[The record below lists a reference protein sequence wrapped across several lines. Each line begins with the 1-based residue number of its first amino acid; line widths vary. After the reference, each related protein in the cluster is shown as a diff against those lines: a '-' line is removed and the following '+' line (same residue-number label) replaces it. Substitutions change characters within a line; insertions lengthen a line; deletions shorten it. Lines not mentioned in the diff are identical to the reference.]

1 MLFMKSLLI
10 IAALSIGSLLPAE
23 APSEWRI
30 GAAAVD
36 VTPEFPVR
44 LSGFGFRRA
53 ESEGVTQKIW
63 AKALAIDD
71 GQNGPAVLVTVDNLG
86 VPWPMVQ
93 AVAKRLQKKTGLA
106 PERFAV
112 TATHT
117 HTAPMLSGVAPTLFA
132 QPIPAAH
139 QQRIDRYTE
148 KLTDWIEQA
157 ALEAIRDLQPGRL
170 EWSPGSAGK
179 VGFAKNRRTK
189 GGPVDHDLPVLM
201 ARTAKGGIRAIYTS
215 YACHCVTLSNNK
227 ISGDWAGY
235 AQEWLQKNHPGAV
248 ALVSIG
254 CGADQNPDTGVT
266 GDNTVAAS
274 AQGRQIADEIARRL
288 NGALTPIT
296 GKLKTTL
303 GQVDL
308 AFGTPPAKAE
318 WESLAKRTDATG
330 YHARVQLARLARS
343 EALQTRLD
351 YPIQTWR
358 FGDELAM
365 VFLPGEVVVDY
376 SLRLKREF
384 DRDRIW
390 INAYANDAPCYIPSE
405 RILKEGGYEGAGAM
419 VYYDRPT
426 KLAVGLE
433 DKIVGEIH
441 RQLPGTF
448 RQKKGTEGTKP
459 KSPEA
464 SLRSIRVSPGLRV
477 ELVAAEPL
485 VIDPV
490 SIHFGPDGKTW
501 VVEMHDYPLGLRG
514 GYEPG
519 GRIVFL
525 EDIDRDGFPDKRTVF
540 LDGLPFPSGVTAWRK
555 GVLICAA
562 PNILYAEDTD
572 GDGRADIRRTL
583 FSGFATTNYQARV
596 NSLAYG
602 LDGWV
607 HGANGLIG
615 GRIAS
620 FAGGEPLDIRGR
632 DFRLNPDSGVFETL
646 AGLTQHG
653 RVRDDWGNWF
663 GCDNGTLLR
672 HYPLTD
678 HYVRRNPHFSPP
690 SPGVAAATY
699 ADANRVFPISRPLE
713 RFNDPSHINRVTS
726 GCGLGL
732 YRDTLLG
739 EGFYGDAFVCEPVH
753 NLVRRL
759 KLQPKGVTFSAHRP
773 EGKTAP
779 EFLASTDNWFRPAEI
794 RTGPDGGLWVVDMYR
809 FLVEHPRWI
818 QPGRLAKI
826 DARAGSDRG
835 RIYRVLPSGK
845 KARPVPDLTRRSGAG
860 LAKALES
867 PNGTLRELAHQQ
879 IVWSEDKAAVPELR
893 HLARSGSEPQTRV
906 QALAALAE
914 LGRLAKRD
922 VVSAL
927 DDTHPAVRRHAIRL
941 GEALAGGDA
950 AWVECLAKLVGDRDP
965 FVRQQLAY
973 SLGQAAHPA
982 AGQALAKLLLRDAA
996 DPYMAAAI
1004 LSSSLPHMAAIQ
1016 KTALGSASI
1025 PEAVTKQIEQI
1036 AARVRAKPETVAKAA
1051 PAKSQAAA
1059 TPNRAD
1065 ALKQFANASVLK
1077 GTAAA
1082 GRAIFLV
1089 RCSACHKL
1097 GGIGN
1102 AVGPDLAAMT
1112 DKSPG
1117 ALLVGT
1123 LDPNRE
1129 VSEQYATFLVRLKSG
1144 ITLAGMIADE
1154 TANGFTL
1161 RGVDGKPQTILRAD
1175 IAELNATRRSLM
1187 PEGLEA
1193 GLSVV
1198 EMANLLTFIANPN

>member
-36 VTPEFPVR
+36 VTLEFPVR

-448 RQKKGTEGTKP
+448 RQKKG
-459 KSPEA
+459 
-464 SLRSIRVSPGLRV
+464 
-477 ELVAAEPL
+477 
-485 VIDPV
+485 
-490 SIHFGPDGKTW
+490 H
-501 VVEMHDYPLGLRG
+501 
-514 GYEPG
+514 
-519 GRIVFL
+519 
-525 EDIDRDGFPDKRTVF
+525 
-540 LDGLPFPSGVTAWRK
+540 
-555 GVLICAA
+555 
-562 PNILYAEDTD
+562 
-572 GDGRADIRRTL
+572 RRHK
-583 FSGFATTNYQARV
+583 AKIAR
-596 NSLAYG
+596 
-602 LDGWV
+602 
-607 HGANGLIG
+607 
-615 GRIAS
+615 
-620 FAGGEPLDIRGR
+620 
-632 DFRLNPDSGVFETL
+632 
-646 AGLTQHG
+646 
-653 RVRDDWGNWF
+653 
-663 GCDNGTLLR
+663 
-672 HYPLTD
+672 
-678 HYVRRNPHFSPP
+678 
-690 SPGVAAATY
+690 GVAALDSRQPRPAGRVGRRRAAGHRPGLDPLRPGRQNVGRRDARLSAWPPRRLRAGRPDRFFGGHRPRWVPRQ
-699 ADANRVFPISRPLE
+699 ADGVPRRLAVP
-713 RFNDPSHINRVTS
+713 
-726 GCGLGL
+726 
-732 YRDTLLG
+732 
-739 EGFYGDAFVCEPVH
+739 
-753 NLVRRL
+753 VRRHCL
-759 KLQPKGVTFSAHRP
+759 AERCLDLRRAEYSLRRGHRRRWPRGHQAHVV
-773 EGKTAP
+773 
-779 EFLASTDNWFRPAEI
+779 FRFRHHE
-794 RTGPDGGLWVVDMYR
+794 L
-809 FLVEHPRWI
+809 
-818 QPGRLAKI
+818 
-826 DARAGSDRG
+826 
-835 RIYRVLPSGK
+835 
-845 KARPVPDLTRRSGAG
+845 SGAG
-860 LAKALES
+860 
-867 PNGTLRELAHQQ
+867 
-879 IVWSEDKAAVPELR
+879 
-893 HLARSGSEPQTRV
+893 
-906 QALAALAE
+906 
-914 LGRLAKRD
+914 
-922 VVSAL
+922 
-927 DDTHPAVRRHAIRL
+927 
-941 GEALAGGDA
+941 
-950 AWVECLAKLVGDRDP
+950 
-965 FVRQQLAY
+965 
-973 SLGQAAHPA
+973 
-982 AGQALAKLLLRDAA
+982 
-996 DPYMAAAI
+996 
-1004 LSSSLPHMAAIQ
+1004 
-1016 KTALGSASI
+1016 
-1025 PEAVTKQIEQI
+1025 
-1036 AARVRAKPETVAKAA
+1036 
-1051 PAKSQAAA
+1051 
-1059 TPNRAD
+1059 
-1065 ALKQFANASVLK
+1065 
-1077 GTAAA
+1077 
-1082 GRAIFLV
+1082 
-1089 RCSACHKL
+1089 
-1097 GGIGN
+1097 
-1102 AVGPDLAAMT
+1102 
-1112 DKSPG
+1112 
-1117 ALLVGT
+1117 
-1123 LDPNRE
+1123 
-1129 VSEQYATFLVRLKSG
+1129 
-1144 ITLAGMIADE
+1144 
-1154 TANGFTL
+1154 
-1161 RGVDGKPQTILRAD
+1161 
-1175 IAELNATRRSLM
+1175 
-1187 PEGLEA
+1187 
-1193 GLSVV
+1193 
-1198 EMANLLTFIANPN
+1198 